1 MTKPPLVSSLS
12 VLKLVS
18 VRFLFLFLPNVPVW
32 VCNFLKKKKKQ
43 QLDRANN
50 KVVIFHRV

>member
-12 VLKLVS
+12 VLKLVT
-18 VRFLFLFLPNVPVW
+18 VRFFFLFLPNVPVW
-32 VCNFLKKKKKQ
+32 VCNFLKKKKKK
-43 QLDRANN
+43 LDRVNN

>member
-43 QLDRANN
+43 QLDRVNN